1 MGRRRPTPLTGAE
14 PDLGARLGYAIPDA
28 EVDLHGMT
36 ADRARRVARNFLFTE
51 MRKKSGAIVRI
62 ITGRG
67 THSAGEPTLRPLMES
82 LLTGGTVDMA
92 VNRWEWAT
100 DGGSCM
106 VELR

>member
-14 PDLGARLGYAIPDA
+14 PDLGARLRYAVPDA

-36 ADRARRVARNFLFTE
+36 SSRARGVARNFLFTE
-51 MRKKSGAIVRI
+51 QRKKSGAVVRI

-67 THSAGEPTLRPLMES
+67 THSAGEPILRPLVES
-82 LLTGGTVDMA
+82 LLTGGTVDIA

-100 DGGSCM
+100 DGGSCL